1 MLRVMSEATEN
12 VQASSVYEIAVIPGE
27 GIGPEVT
34 SVALDVL
41 AACSETLDC
50 QITTIVDPEAT
61 TLQEK
66 NLVNNKA
73 RLEFLESAF
82 EKKTP
87 ILHGPAGG
95 RYVYQLRT
103 EFDLYVK
110 QTPIKPIHEISDS
123 SIVRPE
129 HVSDVDFLIF
139 RDNSGGFYQ
148 GRFGENEE
156 GTLAFQE
163 AEYSVLQIERVIEA
177 AIQKCLQRNRKLSV
191 VVKPGGVPAISSLWI
206 KCAERMV
213 PDSIQLEFIEAD
225 NACYQVVANPKRF
238 DVIVA
243 PNMFGDLI
251 GDTAS
256 VLLGSRGMSFSANY
270 GPHGKS
276 VFQTAHGAAW
286 DIAGKNIANPVGHLL
301 TLSWLIRE
309 SLGLEKVS
317 CLIEDSLREV
327 LKSGYR
333 TRDIAMKES
342 RVLGT
347 MEFAEEIIAAILS
360 KRADVGRES

>member
-1 MLRVMSEATEN
+1 MYETTEN
-12 VQASSVYEIAVIPGE
+12 TQAPLVYEIAVIPGE

-34 SVALDVL
+34 SVALEVI
-41 AACSETLDC
+41 AACNETLDC
-50 QITTIVDPEAT
+50 HIKTIVDREVT
-61 TLQEK
+61 TPQGK
-66 NLVNNKA
+66 NLFDNKS
-73 RLEFLESAF
+73 RIEFLESAF
-82 EKKTP
+82 EKKIP
-87 ILHGPAGG
+87 VLHGPAGG

-110 QTPIKPIHEISDS
+110 QTPIKPMHEVSDS

-129 HVSDVDFLIF
+129 HLSDVDFLIF

-163 AEYSVLQIERVIEA
+163 AEYSVLQIERVLEA
-177 AIQKCLQRNRKLSV
+177 SIQKCLQRNRKLSV

-225 NACYQVVANPKRF
+225 NACFQVIANPKRF

-256 VLLGSRGMSFSANY
+256 VLLGSRGMSFSANF
-270 GPHGKS
+270 GPHGKT

-286 DIAGKNIANPVGHLL
+286 DIAGKKVANPVGHLL

-309 SLGLEKVS
+309 SFGLEKVS
-317 CLIEDSLREV
+317 SLIENSLREV
-327 LKSGYR
+327 LKSGSR

-347 MEFAEEIIAAILS
+347 MEFADEIIAAILS
-360 KRADVGRES
+360 KKANVGRES